1 MTIIIP
7 SMVAYFKAFNKNP
20 DAAAPAIAVATVL
33 KLALELVGLGVSG
46 ISYVTT
52 RGGPKEQHCL
62 FFGLLWYT
70 RAHEVLGSS
79 CQTDKI
85 DSDRLYI
92 YISVVILAR
101 RLRNCTYQCRSG
113 TRY

>member
-92 YISVVILAR
+92 YIYIRCHS
-101 RLRNCTYQCRSG
+101 RSK
-113 TRY
+113 TA